1 MAESIKKRNWT
12 FVLYPESAPADWKEQ
27 IKLSGLLA
35 AISPLHDKDVNPTG
49 EAKKAHYHILLV
61 YSGPTTYNAVAKF
74 TASLNATIPQAL
86 ESVRGMY
93 RYFSHKDNP
102 EKYQYEESE
111 IQTLNGFN
119 IADLVEL
126 TKSEVNELKMRILK
140 LIRDVDI
147 IEYSGLVDFLIDNEM
162 FSEYDVAINNTFF
175 FHTYITSRR
184 NAVRQEAEDLAKIEA
199 AKLQAARIAKREA
212 EKREAAGEGE
222 RSTDYRTPFD

>member
-1 MAESIKKRNWT
+1 MAENIKKRNWT
-12 FVLYPESAPADWKEQ
+12 FVLYPESAPKDWLEQ

-35 AISPLHDKDVNPTG
+35 AVSPLHDKDVNPTG
-49 EAKKAHYHILLV
+49 EPKKAHYHILLV

-86 ESVRGMY
+86 ESVRGLY

-102 EKYQYEESE
+102 EKYQYDEHE

-126 TKSEVNELKMRILK
+126 TKSEVNELKMNILK

-147 IEYSGLVDFLIDNEM
+147 YEYSGLVDFLIDNGM
-162 FSEYDVAINNTFF
+162 TAEYDVAINNTFF

-212 EKREAAGEGE
+212 ELKAAADE
-222 RSTDYRTPFD
+222 RPTPFD

>member
-1 MAESIKKRNWT
+1 MAETIKKRNWT
-12 FVLYPESAPADWKEQ
+12 FVLYPESAPKDWLEQ

-35 AISPLHDKDVNPTG
+35 AVSPLHDKDVNPTG
-49 EAKKAHYHILLV
+49 EPKKAHYHILLV

-74 TASLNATIPQAL
+74 TSSLNATIPQAL

-102 EKYQYEESE
+102 EKYQYSE
-111 IQTLNGFN
+111 GDIVALNGFN

-126 TKSEVNELKMRILK
+126 TKSEVNELKMNILK
-140 LIRDVDI
+140 LIRDIDI
-147 IEYSGLVDFLIDNEM
+147 YEYSGLVDFLIDNGM
-162 FSEYDVAINNTFF
+162 TAEYDVVINNTFF

-212 EKREAAGEGE
+212 ELKATADE
-222 RSTDYRTPFD
+222 RPTPFD

>member
-1 MAESIKKRNWT
+1 MAETIKKRNWT
-12 FVLYPESAPADWKEQ
+12 FVLYPESAPKDWMEQ

-35 AISPLHDKDVNPTG
+35 AVSPLHDKDVNPTG
-49 EAKKAHYHILLV
+49 EAKKAHHHILLV

-102 EKYQYEESE
+102 EKYQYPEED
-111 IQTLNGFN
+111 IIALNGFN

-126 TKSEVNELKMRILK
+126 TKSEVNELKMKILK

-147 IEYSGLVDFLIDNEM
+147 YEYSGLVDFLIDNEM
-162 FSEYDVAINNTFF
+162 TAEYDVAINNTFF

-199 AKLQAARIAKREA
+199 ARLQAARIAKREA
-212 EKREAAGEGE
+212 EKRETASEGE
-222 RSTDYRTPFD
+222 RCTEYRTPFD